1 MKMSGR
7 YALGLYAGIGG
18 ALLLIAINAF
28 TIPDSLK
35 QAEKRDRLT
44 AEAELEQI
52 KAEQAKKIADS
63 YSRNGIANF
72 NELIISTYVLSNTPP
87 VLDWQRTV
95 DPTRKTYLYDKNRLC
110 IGYAHQGKFY
120 FVKYYEGVCD

>member
-72 NELIISTYVLSNTPP
+72 NELIISNYVLSNTPP